1 MITVKTF
8 AQVRELAGQA
18 ECQVAFDGPI
28 QVTHLISQL
37 SATSEKWADAL
48 SGQVLIAVNQTL
60 CGPSQ
65 TLNDGDEV
73 AFFPPV
79 TGG

>member
-37 SATSEKWADAL
+37 SATSEK
-48 SGQVLIAVNQTL
+48 
-60 CGPSQ
+60 
-65 TLNDGDEV
+65 
-73 AFFPPV
+73 
-79 TGG
+79 